1 MRAALILPTF
11 GCCYGALCAEP
22 TQSPRSATC
31 PAAECATRGPNA
43 APPPKQQLHAAPLSP
58 STRWPPIWP
67 TLRTPSLSGE
77 ANSGQPTR
85 QPVGARTASNDLS
98 RGTSPYSRCAAL
110 CPRAAR
116 AALRAVLRRLE
127 RAMAR
132 LLPAA
137 TAPAPA
143 LPGAASHRAPR
154 RNEMR

>member
-1 MRAALILPTF
+1 MRAALILPIF

-58 STRWPPIWP
+58 STRWPPIRP

-85 QPVGARTASNDLS
+85 QPVGARTASTDLS
-98 RGTSPYSRCAAL
+98 RGTSPHPRCAAL
-110 CPRAAR
+110 CPPAAR
-116 AALRAVLRRLE
+116 AALRALLRRLE

-143 LPGAASHRAPR
+143 LPAAPSHRAPR
-154 RNEMR
+154 RCEMR